1 MEKLGSELTLD
12 QMRDGLKWLERNYST
27 MLANGAY
34 DLAQMISAKIDLYQD
49 AIVERITS
57 EDPYTTASD
66 VRYFEGFR
74 V

>member
-27 MLANGAY
+27 MLANGDY
-34 DLAQMISAKIDLYQD
+34 DLAQMIYAKIDLYQD
-49 AIVERITS
+49 AIVARICS